1 MWRGMDG
8 DSLMDE
14 TIIDHLREKHPGSFD
29 GWDGFEISFSARE
42 REGETMMLVCLYNKG
57 SEGFVVDMHASFLLT
72 SDKDGQDVIR
82 TGGVELA
89 QEYNEAYIPEFA
101 K

>member
-1 MWRGMDG
+1 MDG
-8 DSLMDE
+8 YPLMYNE
-14 TIIDHLREKHPGSFD
+14 PLIEMLRGKHSGAFE
-29 GWDGFEISFSARE
+29 GWDGFEVSFSGRE
-42 REGETMMLVCLYNKG
+42 RKDSEPSLLVCLYNKG
-57 SEGFVVDMHASFLLT
+57 SEGFVVDMHASFLIT

-89 QEYNEAYIPEFA
+89 IEYNEAYMPELA

>member
-1 MWRGMDG
+1 
-8 DSLMDE
+8 MDE
-14 TIIDHLREKHPGSFD
+14 NIRDHLMEKHPGAFE
-29 GWDGFEISFSARE
+29 GWDEFEISFSARE
-42 REGETMMLVCLYNKG
+42 REGKTVMLVCLYNKG

-72 SDKDGQDVIR
+72 SDKDGQDIIR
-82 TGGVELA
+82 TGRTELA